1 MEDDP
6 NDLYDPDRWMAVG
19 RDLGHFRPGGPEA
32 ELFYAAR
39 PELRDYVWRWWR
51 MVTHVGYRAAV
62 IRDVDRLT
70 EEDLREMWQAVRWRK
85 VP

>member
-6 NDLYDPDRWMAVG
+6 NDLYDPDRWMALG
-19 RDLGHFRPGGPEA
+19 RDLGHFRLGGPEA
-32 ELFYAAR
+32 ELFYAAH
-39 PELRDYVWRWWR
+39 PELREYVWRWWR
-51 MVTHVGYRAAV
+51 MATDVGFRASF
-62 IRDVDRLT
+62 IRDIAPAT

>member
-1 MEDDP
+1 
-6 NDLYDPDRWMAVG
+6 
-19 RDLGHFRPGGPEA
+19 
-32 ELFYAAR
+32 LFYAAHL
-39 PELRDYVWRWWR
+39 ELREYVWRWWR

-70 EEDLREMWQAVRWRK
+70 EEDLREIWQAVRWRK